1 MWTHMQPLRRI
12 VHCLLLLR
20 HKLSVCEWRLDLL
33 DELLIVSATNCQKTS
48 SAGAPST
55 HVRRNCARGFG
66 AMAYGI

>member
-1 MWTHMQPLRRI
+1 MQL
-12 VHCLLLLR
+12 
-20 HKLSVCEWRLDLL
+20 ELL

-55 HVRRNCARGFG
+55 HVQRNCARGFG